1 MLNVTLLAAALAASA
16 SPAPRHALAAPD
28 QISATVLTA
37 GAPVSRVA
45 DSLVT
50 ALKRLESGRP
60 DQGGDAAMLLG
71 QVHFARGEYRLAAD
85 AFARAAA
92 RLDPTRKPEARYWV
106 GLSWLGL
113 GDPNQARAALEEVA
127 DSDSP
132 RRALARLG
140 VAEAWELA
148 GRPERARQILEALLA
163 GDPGEAGPPALARL
177 AALADAAHQPEL
189 ARTTRERLMRDYPAS
204 DEAAGARLAP
214 AAAPAALAGGWTVEI
229 GAFSDAARARS
240 LAEAARKSGFAQASV
255 VDRGVGTVL
264 VHVVVLGR
272 YDKSVEA
279 RREAERAATT
289 LGVNFRVIGP

>member
-1 MLNVTLLAAALAASA
+1 MLTVMLLAAALAA
-16 SPAPRHALAAPD
+16 APPPRAAAPASAER
-28 QISATVLTA
+28 ISTTGLNP

-45 DSLVT
+45 DTLVV

-60 DQGGDAAMLLG
+60 DQGGNAALLLG
-71 QVHFARGEYRLAAD
+71 QLHFARGEYRLAAD

-92 RLDPTRKPEARYWV
+92 RLDPARKPEARYWV

-140 VAEAWELA
+140 IAQAWELA
-148 GRPERARQILEALLA
+148 GRPERARQTLEALLA

-177 AALADAAHQPEL
+177 AALADAAHQPEV
-189 ARTTRERLMRDYPAS
+189 ARSARERLMREYPAS

-214 AAAPAALAGGWTVEI
+214 AAVPADLAGGWRVEI
-229 GAFSDAARARS
+229 GSFADVMRARS
-240 LAEAARKSGFAQASV
+240 LADAARAAGFTQASV
-255 VDRGVGTVL
+255 VARGVYPSRL
-264 VHVVVLGR
+264 HVVVLGR
-272 YDKSVEA
+272 YEKSAEA
-279 RREAERAATT
+279 KRDAERAATA
-289 LGVNFRVIGP
+289 LGVNYRLVGP